1 MDARNDVG
9 VNEEEERA
17 GEKHMQQRE
26 WHVQRKPFAGRT
38 RAKWMDGC
46 WRQVWSELKQ
56 AEEAGV
62 AIQVLSPTAQDDV
75 KKPRFWNIM
84 GETR

>member
-26 WHVQRKPFAGRT
+26 WHVQRKPFVGGQGPSG
-38 RAKWMDGC
+38 WMD
-46 WRQVWSELKQ
+46 
-56 AEEAGV
+56 AEGRCG
-62 AIQVLSPTAQDDV
+62 LS
-75 KKPRFWNIM
+75 
-84 GETR
+84 